1 MHVHKESEKW
11 NITMKKLGVKYEKN
25 LEKRVIRIL
34 IMPNQKFRKR

>member
-25 LEKRVIRIL
+25 LEKRVTRIL
-34 IMPNQKFRKR
+34 IPNQKFRKR